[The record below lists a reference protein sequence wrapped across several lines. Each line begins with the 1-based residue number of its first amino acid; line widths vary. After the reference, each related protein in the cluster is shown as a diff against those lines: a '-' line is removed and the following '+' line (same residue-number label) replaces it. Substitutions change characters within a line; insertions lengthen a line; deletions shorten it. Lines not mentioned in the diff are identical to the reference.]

1 MVGTRLCQYRIDIVE
16 GSVEDLRVEDQVL
29 THDLGL
35 VSAYLEL
42 SKIQDMTMHGWRI
55 LTARPMRPK
64 SPTAS
69 VMIAFVVKRGV

>member
-1 MVGTRLCQYRIDIVE
+1 MVSTRLCQYLIDIVE
-16 GSVEDLRVEDQVL
+16 SAVEDLRVEDQVL

-35 VSAYLEL
+35 VSAHAEF
-42 SKIQDMTMHGWRI
+42 SKMRAMAMPGWSI

>member
-1 MVGTRLCQYRIDIVE
+1 MVGTISCQYCIGIVE
-16 GSVEDLRVEDQVL
+16 GAVEDLRVEDQVL

-35 VSAYLEL
+35 VLAYLEP
-42 SKIQDMTMHGWRI
+42 SKIRDMTMHGWSI